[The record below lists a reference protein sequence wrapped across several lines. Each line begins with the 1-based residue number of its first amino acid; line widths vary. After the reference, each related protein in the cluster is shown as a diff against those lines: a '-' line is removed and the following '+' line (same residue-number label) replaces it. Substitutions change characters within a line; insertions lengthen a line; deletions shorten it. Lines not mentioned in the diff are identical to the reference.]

1 MVKEFRIEL
10 APPPQLG
17 YVVNSDVTGHVLLV
31 ADEAKS
37 GYKAIEITLKGFA
50 DVEWTET
57 SGSGQ
62 NHHTVTY
69 EAHEDYIANTAVLW
83 RKDTAPGGKIEPG
96 YYQFPFSLKFQANGP
111 LPSPFVGLYGKIV
124 YEVEAVIVKTSA
136 LKFNKK
142 LSVQLP
148 FSPVVDSNLTPAALE
163 PKILQVQK
171 TLCCLCCT
179 SGPIL
184 LTARIPRT
192 GFCIGIDAIP
202 FEVDLENGS
211 NRRVEQLRVSLVRQ
225 ATYFAEGDHCMDQ
238 KNIAVL
244 NSDAPIQPGTT
255 TSWKPAPLSI
265 PNTEPVIT
273 ASKIIQLNY
282 FFKVQACLDHAI
294 NPHVE
299 FALLLGNVPVSGV
312 EGSQPLPPSAP
323 PATAPYPATQ
333 ATPYPP
339 DPVPH
344 SAVYGTA
351 GYIPPSVP
359 PSAAFAPPP
368 PSSTGLPPGFVDPIK
383 R

>member
-10 APPPQLG
+10 TPPPQLG

-31 ADEAKS
+31 TDEAKS
-37 GYKAIEITLKGFA
+37 GYKAIEITLKGYGNVRWSETHGSG
-50 DVEWTET
+50 DDRRTET
-57 SGSGQ
+57 YHS
-62 NHHTVTY
+62 
-69 EAHEDYIANTAVLW
+69 HEVYIANTAVLW
-83 RKDTAPGGKIEPG
+83 SKDTSPGGNLESG
-96 YYQFPFSLKFQANGP
+96 SYQFPFSLKFQANGP
-111 LPSPFVGLYGKIV
+111 LPSTFVGPCGKIV
-124 YEVEAVIVKTSA
+124 YEVEAVIVKTAA

-142 LSVQLP
+142 FSVQLP
-148 FSPVVDSNLTPAALE
+148 FSPVVDPKLTPEALE

-171 TLCCLCCT
+171 TLCCLCCA

-211 NRRVEQLRVSLVRQ
+211 NRRVKELRASLVKQ
-225 ATYFAEGDHCMDQ
+225 VIYFAQGHRHMNVW
-238 KNIAVL
+238 NIAVL
-244 NSDAPIQPGTT
+244 NSDTPIQPGTT
-255 TSWKPAPLSI
+255 TSWKPAPFSV

-282 FFKVQACLDHAI
+282 YFKVQACMDYAI

-312 EGSQPLPPSAP
+312 EGQPLPPSAP
-323 PATAPYPATQ
+323 PAAAPYPAPVPTQ
-333 ATPYPP
+333 TTPYPP
-339 DPVPH
+339 DPVPYP
-344 SAVYGTA
+344 AAPYPQPA
-351 GYIPPSVP
+351 P

-368 PSSTGLPPGFVDPIK
+368 PYSGLPPGFVDPIK

>member
-1 MVKEFRIEL
+1 MVNEFRIEL

-17 YVVNSDVTGHVLLV
+17 YVVNSDITGCVLLV
-31 ADEAKS
+31 TDEAKS

-50 DVEWTET
+50 DVLWTET
-57 SGSGQ
+57 SGSGEDEE
-62 NHHTVTY
+62 TETY
-69 EAHEDYIANTAVLW
+69 QAHEDYIANTAVLW
-83 RKDTAPGGKIEPG
+83 SKDTAPGAKIESG
-96 YYQFPFSLKFQANGP
+96 SYQFPFSLKFQANGP

-124 YEVEAVIVKTSA
+124 YEVEAVIVKTAA

-142 LSVQLP
+142 FSVQLP
-148 FSPVVDSNLTPAALE
+148 FSPVVDPNLTPAALE

-225 ATYFAEGDHCMDQ
+225 ATYFAQGGRCMDQ

-282 FFKVQACLDHAI
+282 YFKVQACLDYAV

-312 EGSQPLPPSAP
+312 EGSQPLSPSAP
-323 PATAPYPATQ
+323 PATAPYPA
-333 ATPYPP
+333 
-339 DPVPH
+339 PVPTQTTPNPVLYP
-344 SAVYGTA
+344 AA
-351 GYIPPSVP
+351 QPVP
-359 PSAAFAPPP
+359 PSTAFAPP

-383 R
+383 C